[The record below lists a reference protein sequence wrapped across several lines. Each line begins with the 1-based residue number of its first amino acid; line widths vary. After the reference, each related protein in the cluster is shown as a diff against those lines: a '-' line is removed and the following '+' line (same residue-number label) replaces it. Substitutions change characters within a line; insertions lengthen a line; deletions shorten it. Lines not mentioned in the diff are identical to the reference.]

1 MNSNDALN
9 LAVLAGQIILEN
21 GGETYRTE
29 ETIERILENKV
40 DSVETFVTPTGI
52 FTSIDKD
59 GITTSTIKRIKAR
72 TIDLNKVALV
82 NDLARKLSCMD
93 VESIDF
99 DLYKRELANIRSKR
113 KYSFIIRLFA
123 AGMAAAASGMTIGS
137 RTVDFIPT
145 FITAMFLQAFIT
157 LLEKLNF
164 SIFIID
170 ILGGGFAA
178 ICGIV
183 FSQLGIGALDR
194 IIIGSI
200 MTLLPGVAITNAVRD
215 TISGDL
221 LSGISRGV
229 EALMVVIGIAIG
241 VGAILNLWIILGG
254 IL

>member
-29 ETIERILENKV
+29 ETIEKILENKV
-40 DSVETFVTPTGI
+40 DNVETFVTPTGI
-52 FTSIDKD
+52 FTSIEKD
-59 GITTSTIKRIKAR
+59 GVTTSAIKRIKMR

-82 NDLARKLSCMD
+82 NDLARRLSCMD
-93 VESIDF
+93 AESVDF
-99 DLYKRELANIRSKR
+99 DLYKQELTDIRNKR
-113 KYSFIIRLFA
+113 KYNYIIKLFA
-123 AGMAAAASGMTIGS
+123 AGTAAAASGMTIGS
-137 RTVDFIPT
+137 LASDFTPT
-145 FITAMFLQAFIT
+145 FITAMFLQVFIT

-178 ICGIV
+178 ICGII

-229 EALMVVIGIAIG
+229 EALMVVVGIAIG
-241 VGAILNLWIILGG
+241 VGAVLNLWMILGG